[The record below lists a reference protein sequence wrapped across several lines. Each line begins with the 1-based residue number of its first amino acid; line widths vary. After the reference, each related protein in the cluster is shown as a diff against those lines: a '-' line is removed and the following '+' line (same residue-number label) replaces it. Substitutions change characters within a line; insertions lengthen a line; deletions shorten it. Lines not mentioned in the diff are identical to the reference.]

1 MSHDETKGVGR
12 RRVLR
17 LPEVLHL
24 TGLKKTSIYT
34 LQARGEFPMRVRL
47 SPASVGWIEDE
58 VQAWIEQRIADRV
71 TR

>member
-1 MSHDETKGVGR
+1 
-12 RRVLR
+12 
-17 LPEVLHL
+17 
-24 TGLKKTSIYT
+24 
-34 LQARGEFPMRVRL
+34 MRVRL